1 MWEKKKKNQREKRN
15 KHTIFVVRLAGRN
28 IKKKEKKKIIPME
41 LLSDPVNDR
50 KVRTVKP
57 PVHRPLSKELMWGKS
72 NNVLTYLKIQNKDKY
87 RAFRLFLWFFSKN
100 RWKTWLEDN

>member
-1 MWEKKKKNQREKRN
+1 LLAFKECEKRKRKIKGKRETN
-15 KHTIFVVRLAGRN
+15 TQFLLSDKLEETS
-28 IKKKEKKKIIPME
+28 KKKEKKKIIPME

-87 RAFRLFLWFFSKN
+87 RAFRLFL
-100 RWKTWLEDN
+100 